1 MENKMDIKRCIAF
14 VLMILCCSWSC
25 ISQARD
31 ITMKGS
37 TTILPIAQK
46 IADAYMSRSSDVKIS
61 VSGSGSGDGIKALKK
76 GEADIANSSRFLK
89 DSEIEKAVDDKM
101 YPVPFA
107 IAYDCIVPIVHP
119 SNPVTDLTIQQLKD
133 IYRGRIT
140 NWRQVGGPDNRI
152 KVISRNKSS
161 GTYDVWEN
169 EVMNE
174 KEIIRA
180 ALLKASNGDVVQAVS
195 VNKDAIGYVAIG
207 YVDNSVKGLT
217 VNGVRASAETA
228 LDGSF
233 PISRPLYMFT
243 NGWPAG
249 ETLNFINFV
258 LSPDNG
264 QKYVKEAGFIPLY

>member
-1 MENKMDIKRCIAF
+1 MDIKRCIAF